1 MKFLVTNYLDE
12 KEKRKLRGKG
22 LFCYDLR
29 GSDFGCDI
37 ATIENNV
44 FVNRVGSMITN
55 EKIKLGDEFP
65 NDFIDYETFVA
76 NNEQVDTLKELLNN
90 TKIKN
95 KDKIL

>member
-12 KEKRKLRGKG
+12 KEKRKLQKKG

-29 GSDFGCDI
+29 GSDLGCDI

-55 EKIKLGDEFP
+55 EKINLGDKLP

-76 NNEQVDTLKELLNN
+76 NNEQVDTLKELVNN

-95 KDKIL
+95 KEKIL